1 MRKLQRSTAR
11 VASTALLAG
20 LLSFTTSG
28 CFLSRSRDNPVLD
41 RQDVEAIVPGVST
54 QEHVTQLLGAPNEV
68 VQLGRRS
75 AWRFEHTVQKQT
87 ALFLVILSLRGVD
100 TQSDRIWVFFDEE
113 GTVTTVGSMFLAKTA
128 EYDLPVF

>member
-1 MRKLQRSTAR
+1 MHSPPRPTAR
-11 VASTALLAG
+11 LASTAALAA

-87 ALFLVILSLRGVD
+87 ALFLIVLGLNGVD
-100 TQSDRIWVFFDEE
+100 TQSDRIWVFFDEQ
-113 GTVTTVGSMFLAKTA
+113 GTVTTVGSMFLANTA
-128 EYDLPVF
+128 EYDLPLF